1 MTQNWEN
8 LLIFYSRT
16 GKNSGWWRPKLAFS
30 ASQSS
35 ELPCLSFIDSF
46 TSLFISDATKRREY
60 EDVWAASEPL
70 CSTSDRITDQKTAT
84 FLFGDLFMVAVVMS
98 LAETQQSSSEGGVG
112 SSGVCGKENFLFWV
126 RPAEICDTTS
136 TFNVNKTTQS
146 ENQVQ
151 DIHHKWL
158 CIVF

>member
-1 MTQNWEN
+1 
-8 LLIFYSRT
+8 
-16 GKNSGWWRPKLAFS
+16 
-30 ASQSS
+30 
-35 ELPCLSFIDSF
+35 
-46 TSLFISDATKRREY
+46 
-60 EDVWAASEPL
+60 
-70 CSTSDRITDQKTAT
+70 
-84 FLFGDLFMVAVVMS
+84 MVAVVMS

-158 CIVF
+158 CIVFYCTNANYQSLLGKCHYAIHFVFFT